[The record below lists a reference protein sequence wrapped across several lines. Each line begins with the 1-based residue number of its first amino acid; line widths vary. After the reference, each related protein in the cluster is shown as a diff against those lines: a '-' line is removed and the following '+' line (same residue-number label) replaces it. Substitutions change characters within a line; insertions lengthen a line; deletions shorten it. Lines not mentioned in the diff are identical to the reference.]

1 MLRKITAAL
10 MAIALLISS
19 VGFAAGKP
27 QRMKV
32 TVTAILVENYQV
44 GNEWTVDCEINGQT
58 LFDGQEKDT
67 KVYNKN
73 GYIKKPEKEKVIGE
87 DTVRL
92 GAGDELVII
101 TTVGEYDKDY
111 PEDGSDVTTRTV
123 SAAELRDGFTVE
135 VDVTVIENA
144 GQYAGN
150 KATWRIA
157 YQFKP

>member
-1 MLRKITAAL
+1 MKKTVFALILAVFCACVFDASAASK
-10 MAIALLISS
+10 A
-19 VGFAAGKP
+19 K
-27 QRMKV
+27 MKV
-32 TVTAILVENYQV
+32 TVTAVLVENCQV

-58 LFDGQEKDT
+58 LFDGQEMDT

-111 PEDGSDVTTRTV
+111 PEDGTDTTVRTV
-123 SAAELRDGFTVE
+123 SAAELRDGFAVE

-150 KATWRIA
+150 KATWRIT